1 MLYMIHIQAID
12 YLILAV
18 YFIFVLGI
26 GWMLRK
32 QIQTGSD
39 FLTSGRKI
47 PAWIAGLAFL
57 SLLAAS
63 PAMAIEEPDTAS
75 VTATRSCALAYFQ

>member
-1 MLYMIHIQAID
+1 MIRFQAID

-32 QIQTGSD
+32 QTQTGVD

-47 PAWIAGLAFL
+47 PA
-57 SLLAAS
+57 
-63 PAMAIEEPDTAS
+63 
-75 VTATRSCALAYFQ
+75 